1 MHYGLAY
8 VQKTEAEY
16 AQQVRDRLERQL
28 HRRAKELG
36 YELKKIEPPLET
48 IEMDGEVVKVT
59 SEGEIVNG

>member
-48 IEMDGEVVKVT
+48 IEMDGEVAKVT